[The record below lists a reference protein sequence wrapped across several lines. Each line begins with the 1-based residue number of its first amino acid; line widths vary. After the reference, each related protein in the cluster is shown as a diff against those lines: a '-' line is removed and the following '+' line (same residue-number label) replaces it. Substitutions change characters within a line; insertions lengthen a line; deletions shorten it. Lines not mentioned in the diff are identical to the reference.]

1 MEENNNNLGKKVAI
15 SVMSVAL
22 FGTSGYLVYD
32 KGFNTAGKE
41 QVKLASNTEEK
52 KDDRITGGNL
62 QSMFPNLVADPAKKD
77 EKPGEKPTI
86 NLADL
91 IGNNKSPITPVT
103 YKPDEVSVE
112 KKDPQIKLSDAPTPQ
127 KLDLPTNMV
136 GPVAEPSKNNDN
148 AQLPTS
154 TVEPPKTNTETGGT
168 GTGGTETGGTGT
180 GGTETGGT
188 ETGGTGTGGTE
199 TGGTGTGGTETG
211 GTGTGGTETGGTGT
225 GGTGTGGTGTGGTGT
240 GGTETGGTGTGG
252 TGTGGTGTGGTEP
265 EKPKP
270 EPEPKPKP
278 EPTYPTITI
287 SPKTGDILVEWYA
300 GNGQYYSSVFFSDF
314 YPNQKEPEEYVLNNL
329 TNGLNKRNE
338 WTLVSQLNTPSQSK
352 SIAEHKLA
360 LDNLAQILSSGEYS
374 NERAL
379 FYLRNQMNVLNESVT
394 TQEELQ
400 RYLSENKKGYIKSVA
415 EKVYQTAIEEK
426 REWSNTGDVA
436 SLEQALSKFYLVTS
450 VFESVDP
457 ALVEKANQDV
467 EDIFNELLEKEL
479 QNLNIQTS
487 VVMST
492 TETKENASPVKEDT
506 SSNEGKAVKEVTS
519 SNEGKVVKE
528 ENVSENEATATSS
541 EKNLKDS
548 ITEGATNNDKTNN
561 VDSSNQK
568 EKVKFDPVEE
578 AIAQIDVYLNPENP
592 HYENAL
598 LLANEWIDKATGQQK
613 NIIEQKF
620 SMAVEGLRGQIK
632 DPNFTVEDAIKKA
645 NLLANTARV
654 EKSVQD
660 ESHKL
665 LMSLMF
671 ERKANDAANKGEYYT
686 AVLNIANAIRTKHPL
701 ERSREEMVNYANKL
715 WADTE
720 NEWNKINGTT
730 GWQSE
735 VGKTL
740 LPSYTLLAQLK
751 DIDKTIGQISGMNMI
766 DSASKKMEGIQ
777 LIQLAGDEA
786 NKEGQTS
793 IYNALHYYGQAA
805 SRGVVDKTG
814 FSKVAGLVIKEAK
827 QLEKTQYKSA
837 LNNYQILYKTPGIE
851 ELGIKDEVKA
861 AIEYLSTFDAANVSG
876 NKDTIEDLAS
886 AIELTY
892 HSMELGYPEADAKEW
907 MNTVA
912 LKMFN
917 KGAGYMSA
925 TDTNNAY
932 KCFEFLTREKYANA
946 INGEITKQAKKNVED
961 IKAMNVKK

>member
-22 FGTSGYLVYD
+22 LGTSGYLVYD
-32 KGFNTAGKE
+32 KGFKTAGKE
-41 QVKLASNTEEK
+41 QVKLANNTEEK
-52 KDDRITGGNL
+52 KDDRITGGDL

-127 KLDLPTNMV
+127 KLDLPSNMG
-136 GPVAEPSKNNDN
+136 GPVADI
-148 AQLPTS
+148 
-154 TVEPPKTNTETGGT
+154 PKSP
-168 GTGGTETGGTGT
+168 
-180 GGTETGGT
+180 
-188 ETGGTGTGGTE
+188 
-199 TGGTGTGGTETG
+199 
-211 GTGTGGTETGGTGT
+211 
-225 GGTGTGGTGTGGTGT
+225 
-240 GGTETGGTGTGG
+240 
-252 TGTGGTGTGGTEP
+252 TEP
-265 EKPKP
+265 NKPVDTKLQVDPKSPVDPNTPVDPKP
-270 EPEPKPKP
+270 PVVDPKPPVVDPKPPVDPNTPVNPKPPVVDPKPPVDPNTPVNPKPPVDPNTPVEPKPPVVDPKPPVVDPKPP
-278 EPTYPTITI
+278 EPTHPTITV

-300 GNGQYYSSVFFSDF
+300 GNGKYYSSVFFNDF
-314 YPNQKEPEEYVLNNL
+314 YTSQKELDENALNNL
-329 TNGLNKRNE
+329 TNYYSSKKE
-338 WTLVSQLNTPSQSK
+338 DWTLVSQLNTPSKSK

-360 LDNLAQILSSGEYS
+360 LDNVEQILTSGEYS

-400 RYLSENKKGYIKSVA
+400 RYLSENKKDYIKSVA
-415 EKVYQTAIEEK
+415 EKVYQTATKEK
-426 REWSNTGDVA
+426 RAWSNTGDVA

-467 EDIFNELLEKEL
+467 EDIFNKLLQEEL
-479 QNLNIQTS
+479 QKLNIQTS
-487 VVMST
+487 VEMTATV
-492 TETKENASPVKEDT
+492 TKEKASPVKENT

-528 ENVSENEATATSS
+528 ENVSGNEATATSS

-568 EKVKFDPVEE
+568 EKVKSDPVEE
-578 AIAQIDVYLNPENP
+578 AIAQIDVYLNPANP
-592 HYENAL
+592 QYENAL
-598 LLANEWIDKATGQQK
+598 LLANKYIDGATG
-613 NIIEQKF
+613 EQKEKLEQQF
-620 SMAVEGLRGQIK
+620 SAAVEGLRGQIK
-632 DPNFTVEDAIKKA
+632 DSNFKVEDAINKA

-665 LMSLMF
+665 LMPLMF
-671 ERKANDAANKGEYYT
+671 ERKANDAANNGEYYT

-715 WADTE
+715 WTDTE

-730 GWQSE
+730 GWQNE

-766 DSASKKMEGIQ
+766 DNASKKMEGIQ

-793 IYNALHYYGQAA
+793 LYNALHYYGQAA
-805 SRGVVDKTG
+805 SRGVVDKAG
-814 FSKVAGLVIKEAK
+814 FSTVASLVIKEAK

-851 ELGIKDEVKA
+851 ALGIKDGVKA
-861 AIEYLSTFDAANVSG
+861 AIEYLSTFEAAKASG

-932 KCFEFLTREKYANA
+932 KCFEFLSRDKYANA
-946 INGEITKQAKKNVED
+946 IDGEITKQAKKNVET
-961 IKAMNVKK
+961 IKSMNVKK

>member
-22 FGTSGYLVYD
+22 LGTSGYLVYD
-32 KGFNTAGKE
+32 KGFRTAGKE
-41 QVKLASNTEEK
+41 PVKLASNTEEK
-52 KDDRITGGNL
+52 KDDRITGGDL

-136 GPVAEPSKNNDN
+136 GPVADIPKSPTEANTPVDPKLQVDPNAKPSVD
-148 AQLPTS
+148 P
-154 TVEPPKTNTETGGT
+154 NT
-168 GTGGTETGGTGT
+168 
-180 GGTETGGT
+180 
-188 ETGGTGTGGTE
+188 
-199 TGGTGTGGTETG
+199 
-211 GTGTGGTETGGTGT
+211 
-225 GGTGTGGTGTGGTGT
+225 
-240 GGTETGGTGTGG
+240 
-252 TGTGGTGTGGTEP
+252 P
-265 EKPKP
+265 VVDPKP
-270 EPEPKPKP
+270 PVVDPKPPVVDPKPPVVDPKPPVVDPKPP
-278 EPTYPTITI
+278 EPTHPTITV

-300 GNGQYYSSVFFSDF
+300 GNGKYYSSVFFNDF
-314 YPNQKEPEEYVLNNL
+314 YTSQKELDENALNNL
-329 TNGLNKRNE
+329 TNYYSKKE
-338 WTLVSQLNTPSQSK
+338 DWTLVSQLNTPSKSK
-352 SIAEHKLA
+352 SIAEHKLT
-360 LDNLAQILSSGEYS
+360 LDNVEQILTSGKYS

-394 TQEELQ
+394 TPEELQ
-400 RYLSENKKGYIKSVA
+400 RYLSENKKDYIKSVA
-415 EKVYQTAIEEK
+415 EKVYQTATEEK

-450 VFESVDP
+450 VLESVDP

-467 EDIFNELLEKEL
+467 EDIFNKLLQEEL

-487 VVMST
+487 VVMSA
-492 TETKENASPVKEDT
+492 TETKEKASAVKENT
-506 SSNEGKAVKEVTS
+506 SSNEEKAVTE
-519 SNEGKVVKE
+519 
-528 ENVSENEATATSS
+528 ENEATSIAT
-541 EKNLKDS
+541 EKNQKDAK
-548 ITEGATNNDKTNN
+548 TEGAKNNEKTSKI
-561 VDSSNQK
+561 DSSTQK
-568 EKVKFDPVEE
+568 AQVKSEPFSQE
-578 AIAQIDVYLNPENP
+578 IDEIETYLNPANP
-592 HYENAL
+592 QYENAL
-598 LLANEWIDKATGQQK
+598 LLANKYVDGATG
-613 NIIEQKF
+613 EQKEKLEQQF
-620 SMAVEGLRGQIK
+620 SVAVEGLRGQIK
-632 DPNFTVEDAIKKA
+632 DPKFTVEDAINKA

-665 LMSLMF
+665 LMPLMF
-671 ERKANDAANKGEYYT
+671 ERKANDAANNGEYYT

-715 WADTE
+715 WTDTE
-720 NEWNKINGTT
+720 NEWNKMNGTT

-740 LPSYTLLAQLK
+740 LPSYALLAQLK

-766 DSASKKMEGIQ
+766 DNASKKMEGIQ

-793 IYNALHYYGQAA
+793 LYNALHYYGQAA

-814 FSKVAGLVIKEAK
+814 FSNVAGLVIKEAK

-851 ELGIKDEVKA
+851 ELGIKDGVKA
-861 AIEYLSTFDAANVSG
+861 AIEYLSTFEAAKVSG

-932 KCFEFLTREKYANA
+932 KCFEFLSRDKYANA
-946 INGEITKQAKKNVED
+946 INGEITKQAKENVEK

>member
-22 FGTSGYLVYD
+22 LGTSGYLVYD
-32 KGFNTAGKE
+32 KGFKTAGKE
-41 QVKLASNTEEK
+41 QVKLANNTEEK
-52 KDDRITGGNL
+52 KDDRITGGDL

-127 KLDLPTNMV
+127 KLDLPSNMG
-136 GPVAEPSKNNDN
+136 GPVADI
-148 AQLPTS
+148 
-154 TVEPPKTNTETGGT
+154 PKSP
-168 GTGGTETGGTGT
+168 
-180 GGTETGGT
+180 
-188 ETGGTGTGGTE
+188 
-199 TGGTGTGGTETG
+199 
-211 GTGTGGTETGGTGT
+211 
-225 GGTGTGGTGTGGTGT
+225 
-240 GGTETGGTGTGG
+240 
-252 TGTGGTGTGGTEP
+252 TEP
-265 EKPKP
+265 NKPVDTKLQVDPKP
-270 EPEPKPKP
+270 PVDPNTPVDPKPPVVDPKPPVDPNTPVNPKPPVDPNTPVNPKPPVVDPKPPVDPNTPVNPKPPVDPNTPVEPKPPVVDPKPPVVDPKPP
-278 EPTYPTITI
+278 EPTHPTITV

-300 GNGQYYSSVFFSDF
+300 GNGKYYSSVFFNDF
-314 YPNQKEPEEYVLNNL
+314 YTSQKELDENALNNL
-329 TNGLNKRNE
+329 TSYSSKKE
-338 WTLVSQLNTPSQSK
+338 DWTLVSQLNTPSKSK

-360 LDNLAQILSSGEYS
+360 LDNVEQILASGEYS

-400 RYLSENKKGYIKSVA
+400 RYLSENKKDYIKSVA
-415 EKVYQTAIEEK
+415 EKVYQTAIKEK

-467 EDIFNELLEKEL
+467 EDIFNKLLQEEL
-479 QNLNIQTS
+479 QKLNIQTS
-487 VVMST
+487 VEMTATV
-492 TETKENASPVKEDT
+492 TKEKASPVKENT

-528 ENVSENEATATSS
+528 ENVSGNEATATSS

-568 EKVKFDPVEE
+568 EKVKSDPVEE
-578 AIAQIDVYLNPENP
+578 AIAQIDVYLNPANP
-592 HYENAL
+592 QYENAL
-598 LLANEWIDKATGQQK
+598 LLANKYIDGATG
-613 NIIEQKF
+613 EQKEKLEQQF
-620 SMAVEGLRGQIK
+620 SAAVEGLRGQIK
-632 DPNFTVEDAIKKA
+632 DSNFKVEDAINKA

-665 LMSLMF
+665 LMPLMF
-671 ERKANDAANKGEYYT
+671 ERKANDAANNGEYYT

-715 WADTE
+715 WTDTE

-730 GWQSE
+730 GWQNE

-766 DSASKKMEGIQ
+766 DNASKKMEGIQ

-793 IYNALHYYGQAA
+793 LYNALHYYGQAA
-805 SRGVVDKTG
+805 SRGVVDKAG
-814 FSKVAGLVIKEAK
+814 FSTVASLVIKEAK

-851 ELGIKDEVKA
+851 ALGIKDGVKA
-861 AIEYLSTFDAANVSG
+861 AIEYLSTFEAAKASG

-932 KCFEFLTREKYANA
+932 KCFEFLSRDKYANA
-946 INGEITKQAKKNVED
+946 IDGEITKQAKKNVET
-961 IKAMNVKK
+961 IKSMNVKK

>member
-22 FGTSGYLVYD
+22 LGTSGYLVYD
-32 KGFNTAGKE
+32 KGFKTAGKE

-52 KDDRITGGNL
+52 KDDRITGGDL

-127 KLDLPTNMV
+127 KLDLPSNMG
-136 GPVAEPSKNNDN
+136 GPVAEPNKNNDN

-154 TVEPPKTNTETGGT
+154 TVEPPKTNT
-168 GTGGTETGGTGT
+168 GTGGTET
-180 GGTETGGT
+180 
-188 ETGGTGTGGTE
+188 
-199 TGGTGTGGTETG
+199 
-211 GTGTGGTETGGTGT
+211 
-225 GGTGTGGTGTGGTGT
+225 
-240 GGTETGGTGTGG
+240 
-252 TGTGGTGTGGTEP
+252 
-265 EKPKP
+265 EKPKLD
-270 EPEPKPKP
+270 PEPKPNPEPKPDPEPKPNPEPKPDP
-278 EPTYPTITI
+278 EPTHPTITV

-300 GNGQYYSSVFFSDF
+300 GNGKYYSSVFFNDF
-314 YPNQKEPEEYVLNNL
+314 YTSQKELDENALNNL
-329 TNGLNKRNE
+329 TNYYSKKE
-338 WTLVSQLNTPSQSK
+338 DWTLVSQLNTPSKSK

-360 LDNLAQILSSGEYS
+360 LDNVEQILTSGEYS

-400 RYLSENKKGYIKSVA
+400 RYLSENKKDYIKSVA
-415 EKVYQTAIEEK
+415 EKVYQTATKEK

-457 ALVEKANQDV
+457 TLVEKANQDV
-467 EDIFNELLEKEL
+467 EDIFNKLLQEEL

-487 VVMST
+487 VVMSA
-492 TETKENASPVKEDT
+492 TETKEKASPVKEKT
-506 SSNEGKAVKEVTS
+506 SSNEGKAVKEVPS

-528 ENVSENEATATSS
+528 ENVSENEETATSS
-541 EKNLKDS
+541 EKNLKES
-548 ITEGATNNDKTNN
+548 ITEGATNNNKTNN

-568 EKVKFDPVEE
+568 EKVKSDPAEE
-578 AIAQIDVYLNPENP
+578 AIAQIDVYLNPANP
-592 HYENAL
+592 QYENAL
-598 LLANEWIDKATGQQK
+598 LLANQYIDGATG
-613 NIIEQKF
+613 EQKEKLEQQF
-620 SMAVEGLRGQIK
+620 SAAVEGLRGQIK
-632 DPNFTVEDAIKKA
+632 DSNFKVEDAINKA

-665 LMSLMF
+665 LMPLMF

-715 WADTE
+715 WIDTE

-735 VGKTL
+735 VSKNL

-766 DSASKKMEGIQ
+766 DNASKKMEGIQ

-786 NKEGQTS
+786 NKKGQTS
-793 IYNALHYYGQAA
+793 LYNALHYYGQAA

-814 FSKVAGLVIKEAK
+814 FSNVAGLVIKEAK
-827 QLEKTQYKSA
+827 QLENKDA

-851 ELGIKDEVKA
+851 ELGIKDEVKVT
-861 AIEYLSTFDAANVSG
+861 IEYLSTFEAAKVSG

-892 HSMELGYPEADAKEW
+892 RSMELGYPEADAKEW

-912 LKMFN
+912 LKMLN

-932 KCFEFLTREKYANA
+932 KCFEFLTRDKYANA
-946 INGEITKQAKKNVED
+946 INGEITKQAKKNVET
-961 IKAMNVKK
+961 IKSMNVKK

>member
-32 KGFNTAGKE
+32 KGFKTAGKE

-52 KDDRITGGNL
+52 KDDRITGGDL

-136 GPVAEPSKNNDN
+136 GPVAEPTGNLPEQGKVNDN
-148 AQLPTS
+148 KQQLNGLEGDGKKPD
-154 TVEPPKTNTETGGT
+154 TN
-168 GTGGTETGGTGT
+168 
-180 GGTETGGT
+180 
-188 ETGGTGTGGTE
+188 
-199 TGGTGTGGTETG
+199 
-211 GTGTGGTETGGTGT
+211 
-225 GGTGTGGTGTGGTGT
+225 
-240 GGTETGGTGTGG
+240 
-252 TGTGGTGTGGTEP
+252 
-265 EKPKP
+265 P
-270 EPEPKPKP
+270 EPNPNPGPNPEPNPNPNPGPNPEPNPSPNPGPNPEPNPSPNPNPNPNPNPGPNPEPNPNPKPKP
-278 EPTYPTITI
+278 DPEPTHPTITV

-300 GNGQYYSSVFFSDF
+300 GNGKYYSSVFFNDF
-314 YPNQKEPEEYVLNNL
+314 YTSQKELDENALNNL
-329 TNGLNKRNE
+329 TNYYSKKE
-338 WTLVSQLNTPSQSK
+338 DWTLVSQLNTPSKSK

-360 LDNLAQILSSGEYS
+360 LDNVEQILTSGEYS

-400 RYLSENKKGYIKSVA
+400 RYLSENKKDYIKSVA
-415 EKVYQTAIEEK
+415 EKVYQTATEEK

-457 ALVEKANQDV
+457 TLVEKANQGV
-467 EDIFNELLEKEL
+467 EDIFNQLLQEEL

-487 VVMST
+487 VVQSA
-492 TETKENASPVKEDT
+492 TETKEKASPVKENT
-506 SSNEGKAVKEVTS
+506 SSNEGKAVTE
-519 SNEGKVVKE
+519 
-528 ENVSENEATATSS
+528 ENEATSTTT
-541 EKNLKDS
+541 EKIQKDAK
-548 ITEGATNNDKTNN
+548 TEGAKNNEKTNN
-561 VDSSNQK
+561 IDSSTQK
-568 EKVKFDPVEE
+568 AQVKSEPFSQEID
-578 AIAQIDVYLNPENP
+578 QIETYLNPANP

-598 LLANEWIDKATGQQK
+598 LLANQYVDGATG
-613 NIIEQKF
+613 EQKEKLEQQF
-620 SMAVEGLRGQIK
+620 SAAVEGLRGQIK
-632 DPNFTVEDAIKKA
+632 DPNFTVEDAINKA

-665 LMSLMF
+665 LMPLMF
-671 ERKANDAANKGEYYT
+671 ERKANDAANNGEYYT

-715 WADTE
+715 WTDTE

-735 VGKTL
+735 VSKTL

-766 DSASKKMEGIQ
+766 DNASKKMEGIQ

-786 NKEGQTS
+786 NKEGQTNL
-793 IYNALHYYGQAA
+793 YNALHYYGQAA

-814 FSKVAGLVIKEAK
+814 FSNVASLVIKEAK
-827 QLEKTQYKSA
+827 QLETTQYKSA

-851 ELGIKDEVKA
+851 ELGIKDGVKA
-861 AIEYLSTFDAANVSG
+861 AIEYLSTFEAAKVSG

-932 KCFEFLTREKYANA
+932 KCFEFLTRDKYEKA
-946 INGEITKQAKKNVED
+946 INGEITKQAKENVEK

>member
-22 FGTSGYLVYD
+22 LGTSGYLVYD
-32 KGFNTAGKE
+32 KGFRTAGKE
-41 QVKLASNTEEK
+41 PVKLASNTEEK
-52 KDDRITGGNL
+52 KDDRITGGDL

-136 GPVAEPSKNNDN
+136 GPVAEPTGNLPEPGKVNDN
-148 AQLPTS
+148 KQQLNGQEGDGKNP
-154 TVEPPKTNTETGGT
+154 EPNPGPNPNPNP
-168 GTGGTETGGTGT
+168 
-180 GGTETGGT
+180 
-188 ETGGTGTGGTE
+188 
-199 TGGTGTGGTETG
+199 
-211 GTGTGGTETGGTGT
+211 
-225 GGTGTGGTGTGGTGT
+225 
-240 GGTETGGTGTGG
+240 
-252 TGTGGTGTGGTEP
+252 EP
-265 EKPKP
+265 NPNPGPNPNPEPNPNPGPNPNPEPNPNPGPNPNPDPKP
-270 EPEPKPKP
+270 EPKPEPKPDP
-278 EPTYPTITI
+278 EPTHPIITV

-300 GNGQYYSSVFFSDF
+300 GNGKYYSSVFFNDF
-314 YPNQKEPEEYVLNNL
+314 YTSQKELDENALNNL
-329 TNGLNKRNE
+329 TNYYSKKE
-338 WTLVSQLNTPSQSK
+338 DWTLVSQLNTPSKSK
-352 SIAEHKLA
+352 SVAEHKLA
-360 LDNLAQILSSGEYS
+360 LDNVEQILTSGEYS

-400 RYLSENKKGYIKSVA
+400 RYLSENKKDYIKSVA
-415 EKVYQTAIEEK
+415 EKVYQTATEEK

-457 ALVEKANQDV
+457 TLVEKANQDV
-467 EDIFNELLEKEL
+467 EDIFNKLLQEEL

-487 VVMST
+487 VVMSA
-492 TETKENASPVKEDT
+492 TETKEKASPVKENT
-506 SSNEGKAVKEVTS
+506 SSNEEKAITEK
-519 SNEGKVVKE
+519 
-528 ENVSENEATATSS
+528 NEATSTLA
-541 EKNLKDS
+541 EKKQKDAK
-548 ITEGATNNDKTNN
+548 TEGAKNNEKTSNI
-561 VDSSNQK
+561 DSSTQK
-568 EKVKFDPVEE
+568 AQVKSEPFSQEID
-578 AIAQIDVYLNPENP
+578 QIETYLNPANP
-592 HYENAL
+592 QYEKAL
-598 LLANEWIDKATGQQK
+598 LLANQYVDGATG
-613 NIIEQKF
+613 EQKEKLEQQF
-620 SMAVEGLRGQIK
+620 SAAVEGLRGQIK
-632 DPNFTVEDAIKKA
+632 DSKFTVEDAINKA

-665 LMSLMF
+665 LMPLMF
-671 ERKANDAANKGEYYT
+671 ERKANDAANNGEYYT

-715 WADTE
+715 WTDTE

-766 DSASKKMEGIQ
+766 DNASKKMEGIQ
-777 LIQLAGDEA
+777 LVQLAGDEA

-793 IYNALHYYGQAA
+793 LYNALHYYGQAA

-814 FSKVAGLVIKEAK
+814 FSNVAGLVIKEAK

-851 ELGIKDEVKA
+851 ELGIKDGVKA
-861 AIEYLSTFDAANVSG
+861 AIEYLSTFEAAKVSG

-932 KCFEFLTREKYANA
+932 KCFEFLSRDKYANA
-946 INGEITKQAKKNVED
+946 INGEITKQAKENVEK
-961 IKAMNVKK
+961 IKSMNVKK

>member
-22 FGTSGYLVYD
+22 LGTSGYLVYD
-32 KGFNTAGKE
+32 KGFKTAGKE

-52 KDDRITGGNL
+52 KDDRITGGDL

-154 TVEPPKTNTETGGT
+154 TVEPPKTNTGTGGTGTEGT
-168 GTGGTETGGTGT
+168 GTGGTET
-180 GGTETGGT
+180 
-188 ETGGTGTGGTE
+188 
-199 TGGTGTGGTETG
+199 
-211 GTGTGGTETGGTGT
+211 
-225 GGTGTGGTGTGGTGT
+225 
-240 GGTETGGTGTGG
+240 
-252 TGTGGTGTGGTEP
+252 
-265 EKPKP
+265 EKPT
-270 EPEPKPKP
+270 
-278 EPTYPTITI
+278 PTHPTITV

-300 GNGQYYSSVFFSDF
+300 GNGKYYSSVFFNDF
-314 YPNQKEPEEYVLNNL
+314 YTSQKELDENALNNL
-329 TNGLNKRNE
+329 TNYYSKKE
-338 WTLVSQLNTPSQSK
+338 DWTLVSQLNTPSKSK

-360 LDNLAQILSSGEYS
+360 LDNVEQILTSGEYS

-400 RYLSENKKGYIKSVA
+400 RYLSENKKDYIKSVA
-415 EKVYQTAIEEK
+415 EKVYQTATEEK
-426 REWSNTGDVA
+426 REWSNTGDVT

-457 ALVEKANQDV
+457 TLVEKANQDV
-467 EDIFNELLEKEL
+467 EDIFNKLLQEELK
-479 QNLNIQTS
+479 NLNIQTS
-487 VVMST
+487 VVLSA
-492 TETKENASPVKEDT
+492 TEAKGKTSPVKENT
-506 SSNEGKAVKEVTS
+506 SSNEGTAVTEDNK
-519 SNEGKVVKE
+519 
-528 ENVSENEATATSS
+528 ATSTTT
-541 EKNLKDS
+541 EKNQKDEK
-548 ITEGATNNDKTNN
+548 TEGAKNNEKTSNI
-561 VDSSNQK
+561 DSSTQK
-568 EKVKFDPVEE
+568 AQVKSEPFSQEIE
-578 AIAQIDVYLNPENP
+578 QIETYLNPVNP
-592 HYENAL
+592 QYENAL
-598 LLANEWIDKATGQQK
+598 LLANQCIDGATG
-613 NIIEQKF
+613 EQKEKLEKQF
-620 SMAVEGLRGQIK
+620 SAAVEGLRGQIK
-632 DPNFTVEDAIKKA
+632 DSNFKVGDAINKA

-660 ESHKL
+660 ESHQL
-665 LMSLMF
+665 LMPLMF
-671 ERKANDAANKGEYYT
+671 ERKANDAANNGEYYT

-715 WADTE
+715 WTDTE

-735 VGKTL
+735 VSKNL

-766 DSASKKMEGIQ
+766 DNASKKMEGIQ

-793 IYNALHYYGQAA
+793 LYNALHYYGQAA

-814 FSKVAGLVIKEAK
+814 FSNVASLVIKEAK

-851 ELGIKDEVKA
+851 ELGIKEGVKA
-861 AIEYLSTFDAANVSG
+861 AIEYLSTFEAAKASG

-892 HSMELGYPEADAKEW
+892 RSMELGYPEADAKEW

-932 KCFEFLTREKYANA
+932 KCFEFLSRDKYANA
-946 INGEITKQAKKNVED
+946 INGEITKQAKVEVD
-961 IKAMNVKK
+961 KIKSMNVKK

>member
-22 FGTSGYLVYD
+22 LGTSGYLVYD
-32 KGFNTAGKE
+32 KGFKTAGKE

-52 KDDRITGGNL
+52 KDDRITGGDL

-154 TVEPPKTNTETGGT
+154 TVEPPKTNTGTGGT
-168 GTGGTETGGTGT
+168 GTE
-180 GGTETGGT
+180 
-188 ETGGTGTGGTE
+188 
-199 TGGTGTGGTETG
+199 
-211 GTGTGGTETGGTGT
+211 GTGT
-225 GGTGTGGTGTGGTGT
+225 GGTGTGGTGT
-240 GGTETGGTGTGG
+240 EGTGTGG
-252 TGTGGTGTGGTEP
+252 TGTGGTGTEGTGTEGTGTGGTET
-265 EKPKP
+265 EKPT
-270 EPEPKPKP
+270 
-278 EPTYPTITI
+278 PTHPTITV

-300 GNGQYYSSVFFSDF
+300 GNGKYYSSVFFNDF
-314 YPNQKEPEEYVLNNL
+314 YTSQKELDENALNNL
-329 TNGLNKRNE
+329 TNYYSKKE
-338 WTLVSQLNTPSQSK
+338 DWTLVSQLNTPSKSK

-360 LDNLAQILSSGEYS
+360 LDNVEQILTSGEYS

-400 RYLSENKKGYIKSVA
+400 RYLSENKKDYIKSVA
-415 EKVYQTAIEEK
+415 EKVYQTATEEK
-426 REWSNTGDVA
+426 REWSNTGDVT

-457 ALVEKANQDV
+457 TLVEKANQDV
-467 EDIFNELLEKEL
+467 EDIFNKLLQEELK
-479 QNLNIQTS
+479 NLNIQTS
-487 VVMST
+487 VVLSA
-492 TETKENASPVKEDT
+492 TEAKGKTSPVKENT
-506 SSNEGKAVKEVTS
+506 SSNEGTAVTEDNK
-519 SNEGKVVKE
+519 
-528 ENVSENEATATSS
+528 ATSTTT
-541 EKNLKDS
+541 EKNQKDEK
-548 ITEGATNNDKTNN
+548 TEGAKNNEKTSNI
-561 VDSSNQK
+561 DSSTQK
-568 EKVKFDPVEE
+568 AQVKSEPFSQEIE
-578 AIAQIDVYLNPENP
+578 QIETYLNPVNP
-592 HYENAL
+592 QYENAL
-598 LLANEWIDKATGQQK
+598 LLANQCIDGATG
-613 NIIEQKF
+613 EQKEKLEKQF
-620 SMAVEGLRGQIK
+620 SAAVEGLREQIK
-632 DPNFTVEDAIKKA
+632 DSNFKVEDAINKA

-660 ESHKL
+660 ESHQL
-665 LMSLMF
+665 LMPLMF
-671 ERKANDAANKGEYYT
+671 ERKANDAANNGEYYT

-715 WADTE
+715 WTDTE

-735 VGKTL
+735 VSKNL

-766 DSASKKMEGIQ
+766 DNASKKMEGIQ

-793 IYNALHYYGQAA
+793 LYNALHYYGQAA

-814 FSKVAGLVIKEAK
+814 FSNVASLVIKEAK

-851 ELGIKDEVKA
+851 ELGIKEGVKA
-861 AIEYLSTFDAANVSG
+861 AIEYLSTFEAAKASG

-892 HSMELGYPEADAKEW
+892 RSMELGYPEADAKEW

-932 KCFEFLTREKYANA
+932 KCFEFLSRDKYANA
-946 INGEITKQAKKNVED
+946 INGEITKQAKVEVD
-961 IKAMNVKK
+961 KIKSMNVKK

>member
-32 KGFNTAGKE
+32 KGFNTVGKE

-77 EKPGEKPTI
+77 EKSGEKPTI

-127 KLDLPTNMV
+127 KLELPTNMGGPVVDNPKSPADSNTPVDPKLQVDPNAKPSVDLNTPV
-136 GPVAEPSKNNDN
+136 GPK
-148 AQLPTS
+148 
-154 TVEPPKTNTETGGT
+154 PPVDPNTPVDPKSPVDPNT
-168 GTGGTETGGTGT
+168 
-180 GGTETGGT
+180 
-188 ETGGTGTGGTE
+188 
-199 TGGTGTGGTETG
+199 
-211 GTGTGGTETGGTGT
+211 
-225 GGTGTGGTGTGGTGT
+225 
-240 GGTETGGTGTGG
+240 
-252 TGTGGTGTGGTEP
+252 P
-265 EKPKP
+265 VNPKP
-270 EPEPKPKP
+270 PVDPNTPVDPKPPVVDPKPPVVDPKPPVLDPKPPVVDPKPP
-278 EPTYPTITI
+278 EPTQPTITV

-300 GNGQYYSSVFFSDF
+300 GNGKYYSSVFFNDF
-314 YPNQKEPEEYVLNNL
+314 YTSQKELDQNALNNL
-329 TNGLNKRNE
+329 TNYYSKKE
-338 WTLVSQLNTPSQSK
+338 DWSLVSQLNTPSKSK

-360 LDNLAQILSSGEYS
+360 LDNLEQILTSGEYS

-379 FYLRNQMNVLNESVT
+379 FYLRNQINVLNESVT

-400 RYLSENKKGYIKSVA
+400 KYLSENKKDYIKSVA

-457 ALVEKANQDV
+457 TLVEKANQHV
-467 EDIFNELLEKEL
+467 EDIFNELLQEEL
-479 QNLNIQTS
+479 KNLNIQTS

-492 TETKENASPVKEDT
+492 TETKEKASQVKEDNG
-506 SSNEGKAVKEVTS
+506 SNEGKAVT
-519 SNEGKVVKE
+519 EGKV
-528 ENVSENEATATSS
+528 NGNEATGTSS
-541 EKNLKDS
+541 EENLKDS
-548 ITEGATNNDKTNN
+548 ITEDVKNNDKTNN
-561 VDSSNQK
+561 IDLSTQKAQVKSEPFNQ
-568 EKVKFDPVEE
+568 EID
-578 AIAQIDVYLNPENP
+578 QIETYLNPANP

-598 LLANEWIDKATGQQK
+598 LLANQYIDGATG
-613 NIIEQKF
+613 EQKEKLEKQF
-620 SMAVEGLRGQIK
+620 GAAVEGLRGQIK
-632 DPNFTVEDAIKKA
+632 DPNFTAEDAIKKA
-645 NLLANTARV
+645 NLLANTERV
-654 EKSVQD
+654 EKSVKD

-665 LMSLMF
+665 LMALMF
-671 ERKANDAANKGEYYT
+671 ERKANEAANNGEYYT

-720 NEWNKINGTT
+720 NEWDKMNGTT

-766 DSASKKMEGIQ
+766 DNASRKMEGIQ
-777 LIQLAGDEA
+777 LVQLAGDEA

-793 IYNALHYYGQAA
+793 RYNALHYYGQAA
-805 SRGVVDKTG
+805 SRGVVEKTG
-814 FSKVAGLVIKEAK
+814 FSKVAGLVITEAK

-851 ELGIKDEVKA
+851 ELGIKDGIKA
-861 AIEYLSTFDAANVSG
+861 AIEYLSTFEAAKVSG

-912 LKMFN
+912 VKMFN
-917 KGAGYMSA
+917 KGAGYMSSN
-925 TDTNNAY
+925 DTNNAY

-946 INGEITKQAKKNVED
+946 INGEITKQAKENVEK
-961 IKAMNVKK
+961 IKAMNVQK

>member
-22 FGTSGYLVYD
+22 LGTSGYLVYD
-32 KGFNTAGKE
+32 KGFRTAGKE
-41 QVKLASNTEEK
+41 PVKLASNTEEK
-52 KDDRITGGNL
+52 KDDRITGGDL

-154 TVEPPKTNTETGGT
+154 TVEPPKTNT
-168 GTGGTETGGTGT
+168 GT

-188 ETGGTGTGGTE
+188 ETGGTETGGTE
-199 TGGTGTGGTETG
+199 TGGTET
-211 GTGTGGTETGGTGT
+211 
-225 GGTGTGGTGTGGTGT
+225 
-240 GGTETGGTGTGG
+240 
-252 TGTGGTGTGGTEP
+252 

-270 EPEPKPKP
+270 EP

-300 GNGQYYSSVFFSDF
+300 GNGQYYSSVFFNDF
-314 YPNQKEPEEYVLNNL
+314 YTNQKEPKQNALNNL
-329 TNGLNKRNE
+329 TNYDSKKE
-338 WTLVSQLNTPSQSK
+338 DWTLVSQLNTPSKSK

-360 LDNLAQILSSGEYS
+360 LDNLEQIRSSGEYS
-374 NERAL
+374 NERVL
-379 FYLRNQMNVLNESVT
+379 FYLRNQINVLNESVT

-400 RYLSENKKGYIKSVA
+400 NYLSENKKDYIKSVT

-457 ALVEKANQDV
+457 TLVEKANQHV
-467 EDIFNELLEKEL
+467 EDIFNELLQEEL
-479 QNLNIQTS
+479 KNLNIQTS

-492 TETKENASPVKEDT
+492 AETKEKASQVKEDT

-548 ITEGATNNDKTNN
+548 ITEGATGNDKTNN

-568 EKVKFDPVEE
+568 EKVKSDPVKE
-578 AIAQIDVYLNPENP
+578 AIAQIDVYLNPANP

-598 LLANEWIDKATGQQK
+598 LLTNQYIDGATG
-613 NIIEQKF
+613 EQKEKLEKQF
-620 SMAVEGLRGQIK
+620 VGAVEGLRGQIK

-665 LMSLMF
+665 LMPLMF
-671 ERKANDAANKGEYYT
+671 ERKANEAANNGEYYT

-720 NEWNKINGTT
+720 NEWDKMNGTT

-735 VGKTL
+735 VGKTV

-766 DSASKKMEGIQ
+766 DNASRKMEGIQ
-777 LIQLAGDEA
+777 LVQLASDEA
-786 NKEGQTS
+786 NKKEQTS
-793 IYNALHYYGQAA
+793 LYNALHYYGQAA
-805 SRGVVDKTG
+805 SRGVVDKAG
-814 FSKVAGLVIKEAK
+814 FSNVASLVIKEAK

-851 ELGIKDEVKA
+851 ELGIKEGVKA
-861 AIEYLSTFDAANVSG
+861 AIEYLSTFEAAKASG

-892 HSMELGYPEADAKEW
+892 RSMELGYPEADAKEW

-932 KCFEFLTREKYANA
+932 KCFEFLSRDKYANA
-946 INGEITKQAKKNVED
+946 INGEITKQAKVEVD
-961 IKAMNVKK
+961 KIKSMNVKK

>member
-22 FGTSGYLVYD
+22 LGTSGYLVYD
-32 KGFNTAGKE
+32 KGFRTAGKE
-41 QVKLASNTEEK
+41 PVKLASNTEEK
-52 KDDRITGGNL
+52 KDDRITGGDL

-136 GPVAEPSKNNDN
+136 GPVAEPTGNLPELGKVNDN
-148 AQLPTS
+148 KQQLNGQEGDGKKPDTNP
-154 TVEPPKTNTETGGT
+154 EPNPNPVPNP
-168 GTGGTETGGTGT
+168 
-180 GGTETGGT
+180 
-188 ETGGTGTGGTE
+188 
-199 TGGTGTGGTETG
+199 
-211 GTGTGGTETGGTGT
+211 
-225 GGTGTGGTGTGGTGT
+225 
-240 GGTETGGTGTGG
+240 
-252 TGTGGTGTGGTEP
+252 EP
-265 EKPKP
+265 NPSPNPVPNPEPNPNPVPNPEPNPKPKPDP
-270 EPEPKPKP
+270 EPEPKP
-278 EPTYPTITI
+278 THPTITV

-300 GNGQYYSSVFFSDF
+300 GNGKYYSSVFFNDF
-314 YPNQKEPEEYVLNNL
+314 YTSQKELDENALNNL
-329 TNGLNKRNE
+329 TNYYSKKE
-338 WTLVSQLNTPSQSK
+338 DWTLVSQLNTPSKSK
-352 SIAEHKLA
+352 SIAEHKLT
-360 LDNLAQILSSGEYS
+360 LDNVEQILTSGEYS

-394 TQEELQ
+394 TPEELQ
-400 RYLSENKKGYIKSVA
+400 RYLSENKKDYIKSVA
-415 EKVYQTAIEEK
+415 EKVYQTATEEK

-450 VFESVDP
+450 VLESVEP
-457 ALVEKANQDV
+457 TLVEKANQGV
-467 EDIFNELLEKEL
+467 EDIFNKLLQEEL
-479 QNLNIQTS
+479 QNLNIQTT
-487 VVMST
+487 VVQSA
-492 TETKENASPVKEDT
+492 TETKEKASPVKENT
-506 SSNEGKAVKEVTS
+506 SSNEEKAVT
-519 SNEGKVVKE
+519 EG
-528 ENVSENEATATSS
+528 NEATSTET

-548 ITEGATNNDKTNN
+548 KTEDVKNNDKTNTI
-561 VDSSNQK
+561 DSNTQK
-568 EKVKFDPVEE
+568 AQVKSEPFSQEID
-578 AIAQIDVYLNPENP
+578 QIETYLNPANP
-592 HYENAL
+592 QYENAL
-598 LLANEWIDKATGQQK
+598 LLANQYIDRATG
-613 NIIEQKF
+613 EQKEKLEKQF
-620 SMAVEGLRGQIK
+620 SAAVEGLRGQIK
-632 DPNFTVEDAIKKA
+632 DPNFKVEDAINKA

-665 LMSLMF
+665 LMPLMF
-671 ERKANDAANKGEYYT
+671 ERKANDAANNEEYYT

-701 ERSREEMVNYANKL
+701 ERSREEMVKYANKL
-715 WADTE
+715 WTDTE
-720 NEWNKINGTT
+720 NEWNKMNGTT

-735 VGKTL
+735 IGKTL

-766 DSASKKMEGIQ
+766 DNASRKMEGIQ
-777 LIQLAGDEA
+777 LVQLAGDEA
-786 NKEGQTS
+786 NKKGQTS
-793 IYNALHYYGQAA
+793 LYNALHYYGQAA
-805 SRGVVDKTG
+805 SRGVVDKAG
-814 FSKVAGLVIKEAK
+814 FSNVASLVIKEAK
-827 QLEKTQYKSA
+827 QLENKDA

-851 ELGIKDEVKA
+851 ELGIKDEVKVT
-861 AIEYLSTFDAANVSG
+861 IEYLSTFEAAKVSG

-886 AIELTY
+886 AIELTS
-892 HSMELGYPEADAKEW
+892 HTMDLAIKLKYPETDAKEW

-932 KCFEFLTREKYANA
+932 KCFEFLSRDKYANA
-946 INGEITKQAKKNVED
+946 INGEITKQAKENVEK

>member
-22 FGTSGYLVYD
+22 LGTSGYLVYD
-32 KGFNTAGKE
+32 KGFRTAGKE
-41 QVKLASNTEEK
+41 PVKLASNTEEK
-52 KDDRITGGNL
+52 KDNRITGGDL

-136 GPVAEPSKNNDN
+136 GPVAEPTGNLPEPGKVNDN
-148 AQLPTS
+148 KQQLNGQEGDGKNP
-154 TVEPPKTNTETGGT
+154 EPNPGPNPNPNP
-168 GTGGTETGGTGT
+168 
-180 GGTETGGT
+180 
-188 ETGGTGTGGTE
+188 
-199 TGGTGTGGTETG
+199 
-211 GTGTGGTETGGTGT
+211 
-225 GGTGTGGTGTGGTGT
+225 
-240 GGTETGGTGTGG
+240 
-252 TGTGGTGTGGTEP
+252 EP
-265 EKPKP
+265 NPNPGPNPNPEPNANPGPNPNPDPNPEPNPKP
-270 EPEPKPKP
+270 NPDPEPKPDP
-278 EPTYPTITI
+278 EPTHPIITV

-300 GNGQYYSSVFFSDF
+300 GNGKYYSSVFFNDF
-314 YPNQKEPEEYVLNNL
+314 YTSQKELDENALNNL
-329 TNGLNKRNE
+329 TNYYSKKE
-338 WTLVSQLNTPSQSK
+338 DWTLVSQLNTPSKSK
-352 SIAEHKLA
+352 SVAEHKLA
-360 LDNLAQILSSGEYS
+360 LDNVEQILTSGEYS

-400 RYLSENKKGYIKSVA
+400 RYLSENKKVYIKSVA
-415 EKVYQTAIEEK
+415 EKVYQTATEEK

-457 ALVEKANQDV
+457 TLVEKANQDV
-467 EDIFNELLEKEL
+467 EDIFNKLLQEEL

-487 VVMST
+487 VVMSA
-492 TETKENASPVKEDT
+492 TETKEKASPVKENT
-506 SSNEGKAVKEVTS
+506 SSNEEKAITEK
-519 SNEGKVVKE
+519 
-528 ENVSENEATATSS
+528 NEATSTLA
-541 EKNLKDS
+541 EKKQKDAK
-548 ITEGATNNDKTNN
+548 TEGAKNNEKTSNI
-561 VDSSNQK
+561 DSSTQK
-568 EKVKFDPVEE
+568 AQVKSEPFSQEID
-578 AIAQIDVYLNPENP
+578 QIETYLNPANP
-592 HYENAL
+592 QYEKAL
-598 LLANEWIDKATGQQK
+598 LLANQYVDGATG
-613 NIIEQKF
+613 EQKEKLEQQF
-620 SMAVEGLRGQIK
+620 SAAVEGLRGQIK
-632 DPNFTVEDAIKKA
+632 DSKFTVEDAINKA

-665 LMSLMF
+665 LMPLMF
-671 ERKANDAANKGEYYT
+671 ERKANDAANNGEYYT

-715 WADTE
+715 WTDTE

-766 DSASKKMEGIQ
+766 DNASKKMEGIQ
-777 LIQLAGDEA
+777 LVQLAGDEA

-793 IYNALHYYGQAA
+793 LYNALHYYGQAA

-814 FSKVAGLVIKEAK
+814 FSNVAGLVIKEAK

-851 ELGIKDEVKA
+851 ELGIKDGVKA
-861 AIEYLSTFDAANVSG
+861 AIEYLSTFEAAKVSG

-892 HSMELGYPEADAKEW
+892 HSIELGYPEADAKEW

-932 KCFEFLTREKYANA
+932 KCFEFLSRDKYANA
-946 INGEITKQAKKNVED
+946 INGEITKQAKENVEK
-961 IKAMNVKK
+961 IKSMNVKK

>member
-32 KGFNTAGKE
+32 KGFNTVGKE
-41 QVKLASNTEEK
+41 PVKLASNTEEK

-127 KLDLPTNMV
+127 KPELPTNMV
-136 GPVAEPSKNNDN
+136 GPVVDNPKSPADSNTPVDPKLQVDPNAKPSVDSNTPVGPKPSVDPNTPVDPKSPVDPKPPVDPNTPVD
-148 AQLPTS
+148 PKPP
-154 TVEPPKTNTETGGT
+154 VIDPKPPVVDPKPPVVDPKPPVVDPKPPK
-168 GTGGTETGGTGT
+168 
-180 GGTETGGT
+180 
-188 ETGGTGTGGTE
+188 
-199 TGGTGTGGTETG
+199 
-211 GTGTGGTETGGTGT
+211 
-225 GGTGTGGTGTGGTGT
+225 
-240 GGTETGGTGTGG
+240 
-252 TGTGGTGTGGTEP
+252 
-265 EKPKP
+265 
-270 EPEPKPKP
+270 
-278 EPTYPTITI
+278 PTQPTITV

-379 FYLRNQMNVLNESVT
+379 FYLRNQINVLNESVT
-394 TQEELQ
+394 TQDELQ
-400 RYLSENKKGYIKSVA
+400 KYLNENKKDYIKSVA
-415 EKVYQTAIEEK
+415 EKVYQTATEEK
-426 REWSNTGDVA
+426 TTWLNTGDVA

-457 ALVEKANQDV
+457 TLVEKANQHV
-467 EDIFNELLEKEL
+467 EDIFNKLLQEELK
-479 QNLNIQTS
+479 NLNIQTS
-487 VVMST
+487 VVLST
-492 TETKENASPVKEDT
+492 TETKEKANPVKEDT
-506 SSNEGKAVKEVTS
+506 NSNERNVVIGK
-519 SNEGKVVKE
+519 
-528 ENVSENEATATSS
+528 NVSENEATSSSS
-541 EKNLKDS
+541 EKNLKDPK
-548 ITEGATNNDKTNN
+548 TEGAKNNTTNNDKTNN
-561 VDSSNQK
+561 IDSSNQK
-568 EKVKFDPVEE
+568 AQVKSDPVEQ
-578 AIAQIDVYLNPENP
+578 AIDQIDEYLNPENP

-598 LLANEWIDKATGQQK
+598 LLANQWIDKATGQQK
-613 NIIEQKF
+613 NTIEQKF
-620 SMAVEGLRGQIK
+620 SAAVEGLRGQIK
-632 DPNFTVEDAIKKA
+632 DPNFTVEDAINKA

-660 ESHKL
+660 ESNKL
-665 LMSLMF
+665 LMPLMF
-671 ERKANDAANKGEYYT
+671 ERKANEAANKGEYYT

-701 ERSREEMVNYANKL
+701 ERSREEMVNYASKL
-715 WADTE
+715 WINTE
-720 NEWNKINGTT
+720 NEWNTMNGTT

-735 VGKTL
+735 VGKTV

-777 LIQLAGDEA
+777 LIQLASDEA
-786 NKEGQTS
+786 NKKEQTS
-793 IYNALHYYGQAA
+793 LYNALHYYGQAA
-805 SRGVVDKTG
+805 SRGVIEEKG
-814 FSKVAGLVIKEAK
+814 FSKVASLVIEEVK
-827 QLEKTQYKSA
+827 QLEKTQYKAA

-851 ELGIKDEVKA
+851 ELGIKDGIKA
-861 AIEYLSTFDAANVSG
+861 KIEYLSTFEAANVSG

-886 AIELTY
+886 AVELTY
-892 HSMELGYPEADAKEW
+892 HSMELGYPEEDAKEW

-912 LKMFN
+912 VKMFN
-917 KGAGYMSA
+917 KGAGYMSSN
-925 TDTNNAY
+925 DTNNAY

-946 INGEITKQAKKNVED
+946 INGEITKQAKENVEK
-961 IKAMNVKK
+961 IKAMNVQK

>member
-22 FGTSGYLVYD
+22 LGTSGYLVYD
-32 KGFNTAGKE
+32 KGFRTAGKE
-41 QVKLASNTEEK
+41 PVKLASNTEEK
-52 KDDRITGGNL
+52 KDDRITGGDL

-136 GPVAEPSKNNDN
+136 GPVAEPTGNLPEPGKVNDN
-148 AQLPTS
+148 KQQLNGQEGDGKNP
-154 TVEPPKTNTETGGT
+154 EPNPGPNPNPNPEPNPNPGPNPNPEPNPNPGPNPNPDPNPEPNPKPNPD
-168 GTGGTETGGTGT
+168 
-180 GGTETGGT
+180 
-188 ETGGTGTGGTE
+188 
-199 TGGTGTGGTETG
+199 
-211 GTGTGGTETGGTGT
+211 
-225 GGTGTGGTGTGGTGT
+225 
-240 GGTETGGTGTGG
+240 
-252 TGTGGTGTGGTEP
+252 P
-265 EKPKP
+265 EPKP
-270 EPEPKPKP
+270 EPKPDP
-278 EPTYPTITI
+278 EPTHPIITV

-300 GNGQYYSSVFFSDF
+300 GNGKYYSSVFFNDF
-314 YPNQKEPEEYVLNNL
+314 YTSQKELDENALNNL
-329 TNGLNKRNE
+329 TNYYSKKE
-338 WTLVSQLNTPSQSK
+338 DWTLVSQLNTPSKSK
-352 SIAEHKLA
+352 SVAEHKLA
-360 LDNLAQILSSGEYS
+360 LDNVEQILTSGEYS

-400 RYLSENKKGYIKSVA
+400 RYLSENKKDYIKSVA
-415 EKVYQTAIEEK
+415 EKVYQTATEEK

-457 ALVEKANQDV
+457 TLVEKANQDV
-467 EDIFNELLEKEL
+467 EDIFNKLLQEEL

-487 VVMST
+487 VVMSA
-492 TETKENASPVKEDT
+492 TETKEKASPVKENT
-506 SSNEGKAVKEVTS
+506 SSNEEKAITEK
-519 SNEGKVVKE
+519 
-528 ENVSENEATATSS
+528 NEATSTLA
-541 EKNLKDS
+541 EKKQKDAK
-548 ITEGATNNDKTNN
+548 TEGAKNNEKTSNI
-561 VDSSNQK
+561 DSSTQK
-568 EKVKFDPVEE
+568 AQVKSEPFSQEID
-578 AIAQIDVYLNPENP
+578 QIETYLNPANP
-592 HYENAL
+592 QYEKAL
-598 LLANEWIDKATGQQK
+598 LLANQYVDGATG
-613 NIIEQKF
+613 EQKEKLEQQF
-620 SMAVEGLRGQIK
+620 SAAVEGLRGQIK
-632 DPNFTVEDAIKKA
+632 DSKFTVEDAINKA

-665 LMSLMF
+665 LMPLMF
-671 ERKANDAANKGEYYT
+671 ERKANDAANNGEYYT

-715 WADTE
+715 WTDTE

-766 DSASKKMEGIQ
+766 DNASKKMEGIQ
-777 LIQLAGDEA
+777 LVQLAGDEA

-793 IYNALHYYGQAA
+793 LYNALHYYGQAA

-814 FSKVAGLVIKEAK
+814 FSNVAGFVIKEAK

-851 ELGIKDEVKA
+851 ELGIKDGVKA
-861 AIEYLSTFDAANVSG
+861 AIEYLSTFEAAKVSG

-892 HSMELGYPEADAKEW
+892 HSIELGYPEADAKEW

-932 KCFEFLTREKYANA
+932 KCFEFLSRDKYANA
-946 INGEITKQAKKNVED
+946 INGEITKQAKENVEK
-961 IKAMNVKK
+961 IKSMNVKK

>member
-22 FGTSGYLVYD
+22 LGTSGYLVYD
-32 KGFNTAGKE
+32 KGFKTAGKE

-52 KDDRITGGNL
+52 KDDRITGGDL

-127 KLDLPTNMV
+127 KLDLPSNMG
-136 GPVAEPSKNNDN
+136 GPVAEPNKNNDN

-154 TVEPPKTNTETGGT
+154 TVEPPKTNT
-168 GTGGTETGGTGT
+168 GTGGTET
-180 GGTETGGT
+180 EKPKLD
-188 ETGGTGTGGTE
+188 
-199 TGGTGTGGTETG
+199 
-211 GTGTGGTETGGTGT
+211 
-225 GGTGTGGTGTGGTGT
+225 
-240 GGTETGGTGTGG
+240 
-252 TGTGGTGTGGTEP
+252 P
-265 EKPKP
+265 EPKP
-270 EPEPKPKP
+270 EPKPNPEPKPDPEPKPNPEPKPDP
-278 EPTYPTITI
+278 EPTHPTITV

-300 GNGQYYSSVFFSDF
+300 GNGKYYSSVFFNDF
-314 YPNQKEPEEYVLNNL
+314 YTSQKELDENALNNL
-329 TNGLNKRNE
+329 TNYYSKKE
-338 WTLVSQLNTPSQSK
+338 DWTLVSQLNTPSKSK

-360 LDNLAQILSSGEYS
+360 LDNVEQILTSGEYS

-400 RYLSENKKGYIKSVA
+400 RYLSENKKDYIKSVA
-415 EKVYQTAIEEK
+415 EKVYQTATKEK

-457 ALVEKANQDV
+457 TLVEKANQDV
-467 EDIFNELLEKEL
+467 EDIFNKLLQEEL

-487 VVMST
+487 VVMSA
-492 TETKENASPVKEDT
+492 TETKEKASPVKEKT
-506 SSNEGKAVKEVTS
+506 SSNEGKAVKDVPS

-528 ENVSENEATATSS
+528 ENVSENEETATSS
-541 EKNLKDS
+541 EKNLKES
-548 ITEGATNNDKTNN
+548 ITEGATNNNKTNN

-568 EKVKFDPVEE
+568 EKVKSDPAEE
-578 AIAQIDVYLNPENP
+578 AIAQIDVYLNPANP
-592 HYENAL
+592 QYENAL
-598 LLANEWIDKATGQQK
+598 LLANQYIDGATG
-613 NIIEQKF
+613 EQKEKLEQQF
-620 SMAVEGLRGQIK
+620 SAAVEGLRGQIK
-632 DPNFTVEDAIKKA
+632 DSNFKVEDAINKA

-665 LMSLMF
+665 LMPLMF

-715 WADTE
+715 WIDTE

-735 VGKTL
+735 VSKNL

-766 DSASKKMEGIQ
+766 DNASKKMEGIQ

-786 NKEGQTS
+786 NKKGQTS
-793 IYNALHYYGQAA
+793 LYNALHYYGQAA

-814 FSKVAGLVIKEAK
+814 FSNVAGLVIKEAK
-827 QLEKTQYKSA
+827 QLENKDA

-851 ELGIKDEVKA
+851 ELGIKDEVKVT
-861 AIEYLSTFDAANVSG
+861 IEYLSTFEAAKVSG

-892 HSMELGYPEADAKEW
+892 RSMELGYPEADAKEW

-912 LKMFN
+912 LKMLN

-932 KCFEFLTREKYANA
+932 KCFEFLTRDKYANA
-946 INGEITKQAKKNVED
+946 INGEITKQAKKNVET
-961 IKAMNVKK
+961 IKSMNVKK

>member
-22 FGTSGYLVYD
+22 LGTSGYLVYD
-32 KGFNTAGKE
+32 KGFKTAGKE
-41 QVKLASNTEEK
+41 PVKLASNTEEK

-136 GPVAEPSKNNDN
+136 GPVAEPTGNLPEPGKVNDN
-148 AQLPTS
+148 KQQLNGQEGDGKKPDPNP
-154 TVEPPKTNTETGGT
+154 EPNPNPNP
-168 GTGGTETGGTGT
+168 
-180 GGTETGGT
+180 
-188 ETGGTGTGGTE
+188 
-199 TGGTGTGGTETG
+199 
-211 GTGTGGTETGGTGT
+211 
-225 GGTGTGGTGTGGTGT
+225 
-240 GGTETGGTGTGG
+240 
-252 TGTGGTGTGGTEP
+252 EP
-265 EKPKP
+265 NPNPNPGPNPEPNPNPGPNPEPNPNPSPNPEPNPGPKP
-270 EPEPKPKP
+270 EPKPDPKPDP
-278 EPTYPTITI
+278 EPTHPTITV

-300 GNGQYYSSVFFSDF
+300 GNGKYYSSVFFNDF
-314 YPNQKEPEEYVLNNL
+314 YTSQKELDENALNNL
-329 TNGLNKRNE
+329 TNYYSKKE
-338 WTLVSQLNTPSQSK
+338 DWTLVSQLNTPSKSK

-360 LDNLAQILSSGEYS
+360 LDNVEQILTSGEYS

-400 RYLSENKKGYIKSVA
+400 RYLSENKKDYIKSVA
-415 EKVYQTAIEEK
+415 EKVYQTATEEK

-457 ALVEKANQDV
+457 TLVEKANQDV
-467 EDIFNELLEKEL
+467 EDIFNKLLQEELK
-479 QNLNIQTS
+479 NLNIQTS
-487 VVMST
+487 VVLSA
-492 TETKENASPVKEDT
+492 TEAKEKTSPVKENT
-506 SSNEGKAVKEVTS
+506 SSNEGTAVTEDNK
-519 SNEGKVVKE
+519 
-528 ENVSENEATATSS
+528 ATSTTT
-541 EKNLKDS
+541 EKNQKDEK
-548 ITEGATNNDKTNN
+548 TEGAKNNEKTSNI
-561 VDSSNQK
+561 DSSTQK
-568 EKVKFDPVEE
+568 AQVKSEPFSQEIE
-578 AIAQIDVYLNPENP
+578 QIETYLNPANP
-592 HYENAL
+592 QYENAL
-598 LLANEWIDKATGQQK
+598 LLANQYIDGATG
-613 NIIEQKF
+613 EQKEKLEKQF
-620 SMAVEGLRGQIK
+620 SAAVEGLRGQIK
-632 DPNFTVEDAIKKA
+632 DSNFKVEDAINKA

-660 ESHKL
+660 ESHQL
-665 LMSLMF
+665 LMPLMF
-671 ERKANDAANKGEYYT
+671 ERKANDAANNGEYYT

-715 WADTE
+715 WIDTE
-720 NEWNKINGTT
+720 NEWNKMNGTT

-766 DSASKKMEGIQ
+766 DNASKKMEGIQ
-777 LIQLAGDEA
+777 LVQLAGDEA

-793 IYNALHYYGQAA
+793 LYNALHYYGQAA

-814 FSKVAGLVIKEAK
+814 FSNVAGLVIKEAK

-851 ELGIKDEVKA
+851 ELGIKDGVKA
-861 AIEYLSTFDAANVSG
+861 AIEYLSTFEAAKVSG

-932 KCFEFLTREKYANA
+932 KCFEFLSRDKYANA
-946 INGEITKQAKKNVED
+946 INGEITKQAKENVEK

>member
-77 EKPGEKPTI
+77 VKPGEKPTI

-154 TVEPPKTNTETGGT
+154 TVEPPKTNI
-168 GTGGTETGGTGT
+168 
-180 GGTETGGT
+180 
-188 ETGGTGTGGTE
+188 
-199 TGGTGTGGTETG
+199 
-211 GTGTGGTETGGTGT
+211 GT
-225 GGTGTGGTGTGGTGT
+225 GGTGT
-240 GGTETGGTGTGG
+240 E
-252 TGTGGTGTGGTEP
+252 
-265 EKPKP
+265 KP

-400 RYLSENKKGYIKSVA
+400 KYLSENKKDYIKSVA

-457 ALVEKANQDV
+457 TLVEKANQDV
-467 EDIFNELLEKEL
+467 EDIFNQLLEEEIK
-479 QNLNIQTS
+479 NLNIQTS

-613 NIIEQKF
+613 NTIEQKF

-715 WADTE
+715 WTDTE

-735 VGKTL
+735 VGKTV

-766 DSASKKMEGIQ
+766 DNASRKMEGIQ
-777 LIQLAGDEA
+777 LVQLAGDEA

-793 IYNALHYYGQAA
+793 LDNALHYYGQAA
-805 SRGVVDKTG
+805 SRGVLEKTG
-814 FSKVAGLVIKEAK
+814 FSDVTSRVIKEAK
-827 QLEKTQYKSA
+827 ELEKTQYKAA
-837 LNNYQILYKTPGIE
+837 LNKYQILYKTPGIE
-851 ELGIKDEVKA
+851 ELGIKDGIKA
-861 AIEYLSTFDAANVSG
+861 KIEYLSTFDAANVSG
-876 NKDTIEDLAS
+876 KKDTIEDLAS

-912 LKMFN
+912 LIMLN
-917 KGAGYMSA
+917 KGVGYMSSN
-925 TDTNNAY
+925 DTNNAY
-932 KCFEFLTREKYANA
+932 KCFEFLTRDKYANA
-946 INGEITKQAKKNVED
+946 INGEITKQAKKNAD
-961 IKAMNVKK
+961 TIKAMNVQK

>member
-127 KLDLPTNMV
+127 KLDFPTNMV

-154 TVEPPKTNTETGGT
+154 TVEPPKTNTGTGGT
-168 GTGGTETGGTGT
+168 GTGGTETGGTG
-180 GGTETGGT
+180 
-188 ETGGTGTGGTE
+188 TGGTGTGGTE

-252 TGTGGTGTGGTEP
+252 TGTGGTEP

-270 EPEPKPKP
+270 EPEPEPKPKPEP

-300 GNGQYYSSVFFSDF
+300 GNRQYYSSVFFSDF

-598 LLANEWIDKATGQQK
+598 LLANQYIDGAAG
-613 NIIEQKF
+613 EQKVKLEEQF
-620 SMAVEGLRGQIK
+620 GAAVEGLRGQIK

-665 LMSLMF
+665 LMPLMF
-671 ERKANDAANKGEYYT
+671 ERKANEAANNGEYYT

-715 WADTE
+715 WADTD
-720 NEWNKINGTT
+720 NEWDKMNGTT

-735 VGKTL
+735 VGKTV

-751 DIDKTIGQISGMNMI
+751 DIDKTIGQISGMSVI
-766 DSASKKMEGIQ
+766 DSASRKMEGIQ
-777 LIQLAGDEA
+777 LIQLASDEA
-786 NKEGQTS
+786 NKKEQTNL
-793 IYNALHYYGQAA
+793 YNALHYYGQAA
-805 SRGVVDKTG
+805 SRGVLDKTG
-814 FSKVAGLVIKEAK
+814 FSDVTSRVIKEAK
-827 QLEKTQYKSA
+827 ELEKTQYNDA

-851 ELGIKDEVKA
+851 ELGIKDGIKA
-861 AIEYLSTFDAANVSG
+861 KIEYLSTFDAANVSG
-876 NKDTIEDLAS
+876 KKDTIEDLAS

-912 LKMFN
+912 VKMLN
-917 KGAGYMSA
+917 KGAGYMSSN
-925 TDTNNAY
+925 DTNNAY

-946 INGEITKQAKKNVED
+946 IKGELTKKANKNVED

>member
-22 FGTSGYLVYD
+22 LGTSGYLVYD
-32 KGFNTAGKE
+32 KGFKTAGKE

-52 KDDRITGGNL
+52 KDDRITGGDL

-168 GTGGTETGGTGT
+168 ET
-180 GGTETGGT
+180 
-188 ETGGTGTGGTE
+188 
-199 TGGTGTGGTETG
+199 
-211 GTGTGGTETGGTGT
+211 
-225 GGTGTGGTGTGGTGT
+225 
-240 GGTETGGTGTGG
+240 
-252 TGTGGTGTGGTEP
+252 

-270 EPEPKPKP
+270 EPDPGPKPDPDPKPDPEPDPKPDPKPDPEPKPDPDPKPDPKPDP
-278 EPTYPTITI
+278 EPTHPTITV

-300 GNGQYYSSVFFSDF
+300 GNGKYYSSVFFNDF
-314 YPNQKEPEEYVLNNL
+314 YTSQKELDENALNNL
-329 TNGLNKRNE
+329 TNYYSKKE
-338 WTLVSQLNTPSQSK
+338 DWTLVSQLNTPSKSK

-360 LDNLAQILSSGEYS
+360 LDNVEQILTSGEYS

-400 RYLSENKKGYIKSVA
+400 RYLSENKKDYIKSVA
-415 EKVYQTAIEEK
+415 EKVYQTATEEK

-457 ALVEKANQDV
+457 TLVEKANQDV
-467 EDIFNELLEKEL
+467 EDIFNKLLQEELK
-479 QNLNIQTS
+479 NLNIQTS
-487 VVMST
+487 VVLSA
-492 TETKENASPVKEDT
+492 TEAKGKTSRVKENT
-506 SSNEGKAVKEVTS
+506 SSNEGTAVTEDNK
-519 SNEGKVVKE
+519 
-528 ENVSENEATATSS
+528 ATSTTT
-541 EKNLKDS
+541 EKHQKDEK
-548 ITEGATNNDKTNN
+548 TEGAKNNEKTSNI
-561 VDSSNQK
+561 DSSTQK
-568 EKVKFDPVEE
+568 VQVKSEPFSQEIE
-578 AIAQIDVYLNPENP
+578 QIETYLNPVNP
-592 HYENAL
+592 QYENAL
-598 LLANEWIDKATGQQK
+598 LLANQCIDGATG
-613 NIIEQKF
+613 EQKEKLEKQF
-620 SMAVEGLRGQIK
+620 SAAVEGLRGQIK
-632 DPNFTVEDAIKKA
+632 DSNFKVEDAINKA

-660 ESHKL
+660 ESHQL
-665 LMSLMF
+665 LMPLMF
-671 ERKANDAANKGEYYT
+671 ERKANDAANNGEYYT

-715 WADTE
+715 WTDTE
-720 NEWNKINGTT
+720 NEWNKMNGTT

-735 VGKTL
+735 VSKNL

-766 DSASKKMEGIQ
+766 DNASKKMEGIQ

-793 IYNALHYYGQAA
+793 LYNALHYYGQAA

-814 FSKVAGLVIKEAK
+814 FSNVASLVIKEAK

-851 ELGIKDEVKA
+851 ELGIKEGVKA
-861 AIEYLSTFDAANVSG
+861 AIEYLSTFEAAKASG

-892 HSMELGYPEADAKEW
+892 RSMELGYPEADAKEW
-907 MNTVA
+907 MNMVA

-932 KCFEFLTREKYANA
+932 KCFEFLSRDKYANA
-946 INGEITKQAKKNVED
+946 INGEITKQAKVEVD
-961 IKAMNVKK
+961 KIKSMNVKK

>member
-22 FGTSGYLVYD
+22 LGTSGYLVYD
-32 KGFNTAGKE
+32 KGFKTAGKE

-52 KDDRITGGNL
+52 KDDRITGGDL

-154 TVEPPKTNTETGGT
+154 TVEPPKTNTGTGGTGTEGTGTGGT
-168 GTGGTETGGTGT
+168 GTGGT
-180 GGTETGGT
+180 GTE
-188 ETGGTGTGGTE
+188 
-199 TGGTGTGGTETG
+199 
-211 GTGTGGTETGGTGT
+211 GTGT

-240 GGTETGGTGTGG
+240 GGTGTE
-252 TGTGGTGTGGTEP
+252 GTGTGGTET
-265 EKPKP
+265 EKPT
-270 EPEPKPKP
+270 
-278 EPTYPTITI
+278 PTHPTITV

-300 GNGQYYSSVFFSDF
+300 GNGKYYSSVFFNDF
-314 YPNQKEPEEYVLNNL
+314 YTSQKELDENALNNL
-329 TNGLNKRNE
+329 TNYYSKKE
-338 WTLVSQLNTPSQSK
+338 DWTLVSQLNTPSKSK

-360 LDNLAQILSSGEYS
+360 LDNVEQILTSGEYS

-400 RYLSENKKGYIKSVA
+400 RYLSENKKDYIKSVA
-415 EKVYQTAIEEK
+415 EKVYQTATEEK
-426 REWSNTGDVA
+426 REWSNTGDVT

-457 ALVEKANQDV
+457 TLVEKANQDV
-467 EDIFNELLEKEL
+467 EDIFNKLLQEELK
-479 QNLNIQTS
+479 NLNIQTS
-487 VVMST
+487 VVLSA
-492 TETKENASPVKEDT
+492 TEAKGKTSPVKENT
-506 SSNEGKAVKEVTS
+506 SSNEGTAVTEDNK
-519 SNEGKVVKE
+519 
-528 ENVSENEATATSS
+528 ATSTTT
-541 EKNLKDS
+541 EKNQKDEK
-548 ITEGATNNDKTNN
+548 TEGAKNNEKTSNI
-561 VDSSNQK
+561 DSSTQK
-568 EKVKFDPVEE
+568 AQVKSEPFSQEIE
-578 AIAQIDVYLNPENP
+578 QIETYLNPVNP
-592 HYENAL
+592 QYENAL
-598 LLANEWIDKATGQQK
+598 LLANQCIDGATG
-613 NIIEQKF
+613 EQKEKLEKQF
-620 SMAVEGLRGQIK
+620 SAAVEGLRGQIK
-632 DPNFTVEDAIKKA
+632 DSNFKVGDAINKA

-660 ESHKL
+660 ESHQL
-665 LMSLMF
+665 LMPLMF
-671 ERKANDAANKGEYYT
+671 ERKANDAANNGEYYT

-715 WADTE
+715 WTDTE

-735 VGKTL
+735 VSKNL

-766 DSASKKMEGIQ
+766 DNASKKMEGIQ

-793 IYNALHYYGQAA
+793 LYNALHYYGQAA

-814 FSKVAGLVIKEAK
+814 FSNVASLVIKEAK

-851 ELGIKDEVKA
+851 ELGIKEGVKA
-861 AIEYLSTFDAANVSG
+861 AIEYLSTFEAAKASG

-892 HSMELGYPEADAKEW
+892 RSMELGYPEADAKEW

-932 KCFEFLTREKYANA
+932 KCFEFLSRDKYANA
-946 INGEITKQAKKNVED
+946 INGEITKQAKVEVD
-961 IKAMNVKK
+961 KIKSMNVKK

>member
-22 FGTSGYLVYD
+22 LGTSGYLVYD
-32 KGFNTAGKE
+32 KGFRTAGKE
-41 QVKLASNTEEK
+41 PVKLASNTEEK
-52 KDDRITGGNL
+52 KDDRITGGDL

-77 EKPGEKPTI
+77 EKQGEKPTI

-127 KLDLPTNMV
+127 KLDLPSNMG
-136 GPVAEPSKNNDN
+136 GPVAEPTGSLPEPGKVNDN
-148 AQLPTS
+148 KQQLNGQEGDGKNPDQNPDQNPDPNPNP
-154 TVEPPKTNTETGGT
+154 EPNPNPNPGPNPNP
-168 GTGGTETGGTGT
+168 
-180 GGTETGGT
+180 
-188 ETGGTGTGGTE
+188 
-199 TGGTGTGGTETG
+199 
-211 GTGTGGTETGGTGT
+211 
-225 GGTGTGGTGTGGTGT
+225 
-240 GGTETGGTGTGG
+240 
-252 TGTGGTGTGGTEP
+252 EP
-265 EKPKP
+265 NPNPGPNPNPDPKP
-270 EPEPKPKP
+270 EPNPDPEPKPKP
-278 EPTYPTITI
+278 DPEPEPDPEPTQPTITV

-300 GNGQYYSSVFFSDF
+300 GNGKYYSSVFFNDF
-314 YPNQKEPEEYVLNNL
+314 YTSQKELDENALNNL
-329 TNGLNKRNE
+329 TNYYSKKE
-338 WTLVSQLNTPSQSK
+338 DWTLVSQLNTPSKSK

-360 LDNLAQILSSGEYS
+360 LDNVEQILTSGEYS

-394 TQEELQ
+394 SQEELQ
-400 RYLSENKKGYIKSVA
+400 RYLSENKKDYIKSVA

-457 ALVEKANQDV
+457 TLVEKANQDV
-467 EDIFNELLEKEL
+467 EDIFNKLLQEEL

-487 VVMST
+487 VVMSA
-492 TETKENASPVKEDT
+492 TETKEKASPVKENT
-506 SSNEGKAVKEVTS
+506 SSNEEKAITEK
-519 SNEGKVVKE
+519 
-528 ENVSENEATATSS
+528 NEATSTLA
-541 EKNLKDS
+541 EKKQKDAK
-548 ITEGATNNDKTNN
+548 TEGAKNNEKTSNI
-561 VDSSNQK
+561 DSSTQK
-568 EKVKFDPVEE
+568 AQVKSEPFSQEID
-578 AIAQIDVYLNPENP
+578 QIETYLNPANP
-592 HYENAL
+592 QYEKAL
-598 LLANEWIDKATGQQK
+598 LLANQYVDGATG
-613 NIIEQKF
+613 EQKEKLEQQF
-620 SMAVEGLRGQIK
+620 SAAVEGLRGQIK
-632 DPNFTVEDAIKKA
+632 DSKFTVEDAINKA

-665 LMSLMF
+665 LMPLMF
-671 ERKANDAANKGEYYT
+671 ERKANDAANNGEYYT

-701 ERSREEMVNYANKL
+701 ERSREELVNYANKL
-715 WADTE
+715 WTDTE
-720 NEWNKINGTT
+720 NEWNKMNGTT

-766 DSASKKMEGIQ
+766 DNASKKMEGIQ
-777 LIQLAGDEA
+777 LVQLAGDEA

-793 IYNALHYYGQAA
+793 LYNALHYYGQAA

-814 FSKVAGLVIKEAK
+814 FSNVAGLVIKEAK

-851 ELGIKDEVKA
+851 ELGIKDGVKA
-861 AIEYLSTFDAANVSG
+861 AIEYLSTFEAAKVSG

-932 KCFEFLTREKYANA
+932 KCFEFLSRDKYANA
-946 INGEITKQAKKNVED
+946 INGEITKQAKENVEK
-961 IKAMNVKK
+961 IKSMNVKK

>member
-1 MEENNNNLGKKVAI
+1 MEENNNNNNNLGKKVAI

-22 FGTSGYLVYD
+22 LGTSGYLVYD
-32 KGFNTAGKE
+32 KGFKTVGTE
-41 QVKLASNTEEK
+41 PVKLASNTEEK

-127 KLDLPTNMV
+127 KLELPTNM
-136 GPVAEPSKNNDN
+136 GEPGKANDN
-148 AQLPTS
+148 KQQPN
-154 TVEPPKTNTETGGT
+154 VQEGDGQKTDT
-168 GTGGTETGGTGT
+168 GT
-180 GGTETGGT
+180 
-188 ETGGTGTGGTE
+188 
-199 TGGTGTGGTETG
+199 
-211 GTGTGGTETGGTGT
+211 
-225 GGTGTGGTGTGGTGT
+225 
-240 GGTETGGTGTGG
+240 
-252 TGTGGTGTGGTEP
+252 
-265 EKPKP
+265 KPDTTPDTNPDTKP
-270 EPEPKPKP
+270 DTNPDTNPDTKPDTNPDTNPDIKPDTKPDTNPDTKPDTNPDTQPDTKPDTKPDP
-278 EPTYPTITI
+278 EPTQPTITV

-300 GNGQYYSSVFFSDF
+300 GNKKYYSSVFFNDF
-314 YPNQKEPEEYVLNNL
+314 YTNQKEPDQNALNSL
-329 TNGLNKRNE
+329 TNYDSKKE
-338 WTLVSQLNTPSQSK
+338 DWTLVSQLNTPSKSK

-360 LDNLAQILSSGEYS
+360 LDNLEQILNSGKYS

-400 RYLSENKKGYIKSVA
+400 RYLSENKKDYIKSVA
-415 EKVYQTAIEEK
+415 EKVYQTATEEK

-450 VFESVDP
+450 IFESVDP
-457 ALVEKANQDV
+457 TLVEKANQDV
-467 EDIFNELLEKEL
+467 EDIFNKLLQEEL
-479 QNLNIQTS
+479 QHLNIQTS
-487 VVMST
+487 VVLSA
-492 TETKENASPVKEDT
+492 TETKEKASQVKEDT
-506 SSNEGKAVKEVTS
+506 GSNEGKAVTEKNEETS
-519 SNEGKVVKE
+519 TSNEKKQ
-528 ENVSENEATATSS
+528 
-541 EKNLKDS
+541 KDS
-548 ITEGATNNDKTNN
+548 ITEDAKNNDKTNTI
-561 VDSSNQK
+561 DSSNQK
-568 EKVKFDPVEE
+568 AQVKSEPFSQEID
-578 AIAQIDVYLNPENP
+578 QIETYLNPANP

-598 LLANEWIDKATGQQK
+598 LLANQYIDGATG
-613 NIIEQKF
+613 EQKEKLEKQF
-620 SMAVEGLRGQIK
+620 VAAVEGLRGQIK
-632 DPNFTVEDAIKKA
+632 DPNFTVEDAINKA
-645 NLLANTARV
+645 NLLANTERV

-660 ESHKL
+660 ESNKL
-665 LMSLMF
+665 LMPLMF
-671 ERKANDAANKGEYYT
+671 ERKANEAANKGEYYT

-715 WADTE
+715 WVNTE

-735 VGKTL
+735 VGKTV

-751 DIDKTIGQISGMNMI
+751 DIDKTIGQISGMSVI

-777 LIQLAGDEA
+777 LIQLASDEA
-786 NKEGQTS
+786 NKKEQTS
-793 IYNALHYYGQAA
+793 LYNALHYYGQAA

-814 FSKVAGLVIKEAK
+814 FSDVASRVIKEAK
-827 QLEKTQYKSA
+827 ELEETQYKAA

-851 ELGIKDEVKA
+851 ELGIKDGVKA
-861 AIEYLSTFDAANVSG
+861 KIEYLSTFEAAKVSG

-886 AIELTY
+886 AIELSY

-912 LKMFN
+912 VKMFN

-932 KCFEFLTREKYANA
+932 KCFEFLTREKYENA
-946 INGEITKQAKKNVED
+946 INGEITKQAKENVEK
-961 IKAMNVKK
+961 IKSMNVKK